1 MQIYLPVPPDETFA
15 SPAGADDY
23 ENKIDPCSTRFSN
36 ETRRRGMREVGSKCF
51 LGGGRGRG
59 GESGLTATLK
69 RDSGETRVE
78 VFSGVGIK

>member
-36 ETRRRGMREVGSKCF
+36 ETRRRGMREVGGECF
-51 LGGGRGRG
+51 FGRREGERRGERIDGYIKARQRRNEGGSFFGRPY
-59 GESGLTATLK
+59 
-69 RDSGETRVE
+69 
-78 VFSGVGIK
+78 

>member
-36 ETRRRGMREVGSKCF
+36 ETRRRGMREVGGGMSVFWKE
-51 LGGGRGRG
+51 GGGEEGR
-59 GESGLTATLK
+59 A
-69 RDSGETRVE
+69 D
-78 VFSGVGIK
+78 